1 MLSVGRYRRSDDH
14 VSPRNRGGTDSEAQD
29 IIHAATFLPHSQ
41 RCPTTRIYLA
51 SMTLCVSHPP
61 TSLRD
66 VLQLSSQQSR
76 RTHAHTHARRGLL
89 CLRLLLVGCGNRG
102 GWLLVWRCFF
112 PHLEVQF
119 ATWRHFPV
127 LPVVTRCVCRAIK
140 TGLHVTHRVTLQAV
154 SRRGGMD
161 HWLAACNHH
170 MVITSVSSQ
179 TDSDNR
185 PKILLC
191 GSLCLCDHSRIE
203 QQRHHQSWTARCS

>member
-1 MLSVGRYRRSDDH
+1 MPYHTNLPGLNDSLCISSSHFSTGRTPALVSA
-14 VSPRNRGGTDSEAQD
+14 VSP
-29 IIHAATFLPHSQ
+29 HA
-41 RCPTTRIYLA
+41 
-51 SMTLCVSHPP
+51 
-61 TSLRD
+61 
-66 VLQLSSQQSR
+66 
-76 RTHAHTHARRGLL
+76 RTHARTS
-89 CLRLLLVGCGNRG
+89 RLALPTVVVGRMWQPRWVAVGVA
-102 GWLLVWRCFF
+102 LFF
-112 PHLEVQF
+112 PHLEVQD